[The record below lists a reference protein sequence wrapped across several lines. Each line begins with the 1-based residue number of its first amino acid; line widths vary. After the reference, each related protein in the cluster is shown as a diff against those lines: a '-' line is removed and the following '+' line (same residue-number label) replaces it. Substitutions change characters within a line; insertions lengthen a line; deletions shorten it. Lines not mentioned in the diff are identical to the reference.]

1 MKKIETCNILSTVQA
16 YHNCEKSG
24 NSLWYEKHETNIIDT
39 LLEALPHGSGIDGKW
54 DIEIE
59 DKKIVCINFYHVM
72 NSDGYYTHYIDFR
85 LNIRTDYRDINGR
98 LIFSITGNFG
108 KCQDIKDYLYESID
122 YCLSEL

>member
-16 YHNCEKSG
+16 YHNCLKSG
-24 NSLWYEKHETNIIDT
+24 NSLWQEKHETNIIDT